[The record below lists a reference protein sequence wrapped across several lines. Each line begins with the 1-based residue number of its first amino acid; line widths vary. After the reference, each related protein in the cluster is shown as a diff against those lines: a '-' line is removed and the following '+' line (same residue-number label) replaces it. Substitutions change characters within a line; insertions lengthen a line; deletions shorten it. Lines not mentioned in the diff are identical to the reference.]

1 LKAHVVE
8 VRRVHWQ
15 IRYTFEVHQKRKSRV
30 LLGFSGSLAAGY
42 LHRGIFREGLL
53 REQGLQQ
60 HEEV

>member
-1 LKAHVVE
+1 
-8 VRRVHWQ
+8 
-15 IRYTFEVHQKRKSRV
+15 VHQKRKSRV